1 MSSLPDSLELSAYS
15 PMWPA
20 IFDMERVRLDQLFGP
35 GTVAIEHIG
44 STAIPGMGARPII
57 DVMVGAA
64 ALEVFEIRT
73 PELQAEGYRYVPEF
87 EKSHPAR
94 RYFVKTD
101 GQPGN
106 FSLHAVVLGSV
117 FWREHLA
124 FRDCLRGSSTL
135 AEEYWRIKRR
145 MATRHPN
152 DRNAYAD
159 AKTTFIR
166 TVVEAYL

>member
-1 MSSLPDSLELSAYS
+1 MSSLPETLELSAYS

-20 IFDMERVRLDQLFGP
+20 IFDMERLRLDQVFGP
-35 GTVAIEHIG
+35 GGVAIEHIG
-44 STAIPGMGARPII
+44 STAIPGMGAKPII

-64 ALEVFEIRT
+64 TLEVFEIRT
-73 PELQAEGYRYVPEF
+73 PELQAEGYRYVPEL
-87 EKSHPAR
+87 EKSNPLR

-106 FSLHAVVLGSV
+106 FNLHGVVLGSV

-124 FRDCLRGSSTL
+124 FRDALRMSPTL
-135 AEEYWRIKRR
+135 SEEYWRIKRR

-152 DRNAYAD
+152 DRTAYAD
-159 AKTTFIR
+159 AKAAFIR
-166 TVVEAYL
+166 MVLDAIL

>member
-1 MSSLPDSLELSAYS
+1 MSTQPETLELSAYS

-20 IFDMERVRLDQLFGP
+20 VFDMECVRLDQIFGP
-35 GTVAIEHIG
+35 GTVVIEHIG
-44 STAIPGMGARPII
+44 STAIPGLAAKPII
-57 DVMVGAA
+57 DVMVGAG

-87 EKSHPAR
+87 EKSNPAR

-106 FSLHAVVLGSV
+106 FNLHAVVLGSV

-124 FRDCLRGSSTL
+124 FRDALRANPAL
-135 AEEYWRIKRR
+135 VEEYWRIKKRQVL
-145 MATRHPN
+145 RHPT
-152 DRNAYAD
+152 DRTAYAD
-159 AKTTFIR
+159 AKATFIR
-166 TVVEAYL
+166 SVLDAYL